1 MLLPIALAAAAP
13 ALQEPQNLVQ
23 QPQEAPRDAVH
34 GEAPVL
40 PFSFDDDGVPL
51 PNPAIWKAG
60 EQGDELVAPPS
71 GDPFFLGFI
80 GGKHFPPADERIDPR
95 LDFSAAQA
103 GLDGR
108 AHGEGYAFVMF
119 QKRMTAERLEQLRDL
134 GVRVLDFHPHYTL
147 RVALKPEL
155 VDAVSNL
162 DFVRWIG
169 AAQPWQKAHPTLVQE
184 LDKHAPDARVRV
196 VVNLF
201 ESDLCEASTSRPVG
215 SVAHGDGDSET
226 VNRDESAL
234 PRTWMSNGWQQ
245 RRLEELG
252 LTIRSYSD
260 SIQAFCADMTPAQLE
275 ALLTLD
281 FVQFVELDGENT
293 LAHDE
298 SMPLVNA
305 DRTRVSYDGGTNSAA
320 LVGVIDSGCDLGHT
334 ALDQFT
340 VGWDFTP
347 EGLGAFEDF
356 DGHGSHV
363 WGTVLGNDDVDD
375 SYQGAA
381 PGLGWAGNG
390 RVFSG
395 KIFNSNGSSS
405 GVDYAAVLNAM
416 HSTYNDGT
424 NITARPHVVNN
435 SYGVAATGAFG
446 TESNARTI
454 DAEVWDYNQNYV
466 FAAGNEGPTASSCR
480 IQATAKNA
488 LTVGSVMDWDVDPGD
503 VANSSSRGPTGDG
516 RWKPNVCAPG
526 NRIYSVLGE
535 TTTSYTHK
543 SGTSMA
549 APHVTGIAAQLCD
562 HYSFLRYNPEA
573 LSAVLMAT
581 AITKDDTVISSPSGG
596 ATHLNA
602 YGTGRV
608 DAHKAHWSDS
618 QQDLYFWSTTL
629 SWVDSTFVEFPV
641 SSGAT
646 RLTVVV
652 HYIEPE
658 ASSGAS
664 QALRN
669 DFDSW
674 IDASPFASGNA
685 AGDYTAQQSNVD
697 NTEIRILNSPTATSW
712 RVKVSPVSPI
722 PFENIRVGI
731 SVVVTYGDTT
741 PNTSLS
747 LTAADYYVQPND
759 DVNITAVYTNPS
771 YIASAVYLDSTSSGN
786 TLVAAYGNLA
796 DGSSANWLNNQQF
809 GRDICLGNVRHS
821 SSRTAN
827 WTTRWASDGL
837 KVFQVQAR
845 SDNALDETQ
854 SISVFVDGT
863 QPATVTNLTS
873 TTHTA
878 NQWTNDTTI
887 TYAWTA
893 ATDNLSGIDGYG
905 VFTSSGSASSPGAA
919 KDIEEVTSFSETLSQ
934 GTWWFNI
941 RSLDYCGNWDADYVS
956 FGPIK
961 IDTTAPSGI
970 GLFTSSPH
978 TVGVQN
984 CATTVNCNWAAA
996 TDSGGAGVL
1005 GYSCQWSTSP
1015 ITVPPASINSF
1026 TSNFSQNIG
1035 SSTSARYFH
1044 VRAIDAAGNAGPVA
1058 HFGPYYVNATSVTT
1072 YCTGKTNSLGCV
1084 PAIGTNG
1091 VQPSKSAG
1099 NFTVTCTNVLNQKN
1113 GLLFFGF
1120 SSLSTPFQG
1129 GTLCVASPTI
1139 RTPSSN
1145 SGGNASGNSCT
1156 GAYSFNFSTAQ
1167 MNLFGL
1173 DPGETVHAQWWM
1185 RDPQSPSTTGLSNAV
1200 RFTVCQ

>member
-1 MLLPIALAAAAP
+1 MLIPIALAAAAP
-13 ALQEPQNLVQ
+13 SFQAPQALVL
-23 QPQEAPRDAVH
+23 QPQETLRDAVH

-40 PFSFDDDGVPL
+40 PFHFDDDGVP
-51 PNPAIWKAG
+51 PPIPAGWKPG
-60 EQGDELVAPPS
+60 EAGDELLAPPS
-71 GDPFFLGFI
+71 GDPFYLGFI
-80 GGKHFPPADERIDPR
+80 GGKHFPPAGERVDPQ
-95 LDFSAAQA
+95 LDFSAAMS
-103 GLDGR
+103 GVDGR
-108 AHGEGYAFVMF
+108 GHGEGYAFVMF
-119 QKRMTAERLEQLRDL
+119 GKRMTAERVEQLRDM
-134 GVRVLDFHPHYTL
+134 GVRVLDFHPYYTL

-169 AAQPWQKAHPTLVQE
+169 AAQPWQKVHPSLVEE
-184 LDKHAPDARVRV
+184 LAKRSSGERVPV
-196 VVNLF
+196 FVNLF

-215 SVAHGDGDSET
+215 SVAHGDGDTET
-226 VNRDESAL
+226 VNLDESAL
-234 PRTWMSNGWQQ
+234 PRSWMSNGWQQ

-252 LTIRSYSD
+252 VTIRSYSE

-275 ALLTLD
+275 ALVALD

-298 SMPLVNA
+298 SMALVNA
-305 DRTRVSYDGGTNSAA
+305 DRARVSYDGGTNSAA
-320 LVGVIDSGCDLGHT
+320 IVGVIDSGCDLGHT

-347 EGLGAFEDF
+347 EGLGAFQDF

-395 KIFNSNGSSS
+395 KIFNSSGSSS
-405 GVDYAAVLNAM
+405 GVDYGAVLTAM

-435 SYGVAATGAFG
+435 SYGVAASGATG

-454 DAEVWDYNQNYV
+454 DAEVWDQNQNYI
-466 FAAGNEGPTASSCR
+466 FAAGNEGPSASSCR

-488 LTVGSVMDWDVDPGD
+488 LTVGSVMDWGADPGD
-503 VANSSSRGPTGDG
+503 VASSSSRGPTGDG

-526 NRIYSVLGE
+526 NRIYSVEGE
-535 TTTSYTHK
+535 TVSGYVHK
-543 SGTSMA
+543 TGTSMA

-581 AITKDDTVISSPSGG
+581 AITKDDQVISSPSGG
-596 ATHLNA
+596 ATHLNT
-602 YGTGRV
+602 YGAGRV
-608 DAHKAHWSDS
+608 DAYKANWGDS
-618 QQDLYFWSTTL
+618 QQALSFWSTTL
-629 SWVDSTFVEFPV
+629 GWTDSTYVEFPV

-646 RLTVVV
+646 RLSVVV

-669 DFDSW
+669 NFNSW
-674 IDASPFASGNA
+674 LDASPFASGND
-685 AGDYTAQQSNVD
+685 AGDYSAQQSSVD
-697 NTEIRILNSPTATSW
+697 NTEIRILNNPTATTW
-712 RVKVSPVSPI
+712 RVKVSPVSAI

-731 SVVVTYGDTT
+731 CVVVTYGDTT
-741 PNTSLS
+741 PNTTLN
-747 LTAADYYVQPND
+747 LTAADYYVQPNE
-759 DVNITAVYTNPS
+759 DVDITAVYTNPS
-771 YIASAVYLDSTSSGN
+771 YIASAVYLDSTATGS
-786 TLVAAYGNLA
+786 TLLAAYGNLA
-796 DGSSANWLNNQQF
+796 DGSSADWLNNQQS

-821 SSRTAN
+821 SSRTAH
-827 WTTRWASDGL
+827 WTARWATDGL
-837 KVFQVQAR
+837 KTFQVEAR

-854 SISVFVDGT
+854 SIGVFVDGT
-863 QPATVTNLTS
+863 DPATVTNLTS
-873 TTHTA
+873 STHVA

-887 TYAWTA
+887 TYLWTA

-905 VFTSSGSASSPGAA
+905 LFTTTSQAIPGAA

-941 RSLDYCGNWDADYVS
+941 RSLDYCGNWDADFAS

-961 IDTTAPSGI
+961 IDTTAPGSIGI
-970 GLFTSSPH
+970 FGSSPH
-978 TVGVQN
+978 LIGVQN
-984 CATTVNCNWAAA
+984 CSTTVNTSWAPA
-996 TDSGGAGVL
+996 TDSGGSGVL
-1005 GYSCQWSTSP
+1005 GYSCQWSTSS
-1015 ITVPPASINSF
+1015 ITVPDTVLDTFVPS
-1026 TSNFSQNIG
+1026 FSQNIG
-1035 SSTSARYFH
+1035 SSTSARWFH
-1044 VRAIDAAGNAGPVA
+1044 VRALDLAGNAGPVS
-1058 HFGPYYVNATSVTT
+1058 HFGPFYANASSVST
-1072 YCTGKTNSLGCV
+1072 YCTGKANSLGCV

-1099 NFTVTCTNVLNQKN
+1099 NFTVTCSNTLNQKN

-1120 SSLSTPFQG
+1120 APLASPFQG

-1139 RTPSSN
+1139 RTPSAN
-1145 SGGNASGNSCT
+1145 SGGAASGASCT
-1156 GAYSFNFSTAQ
+1156 GAYAFTFSTAQ

-1173 DPGETVHAQWWM
+1173 DPGDTVYAQWWM

>member
-1 MLLPIALAAAAP
+1 MLLPIALAAAVP
-13 ALQEPQNLVQ
+13 AIQEPQDHVLT
-23 QPQEAPRDAVH
+23 PQDVPRDAVH
-34 GEAPVL
+34 GEAPVV

-51 PNPAIWKAG
+51 PNPALWKAG
-60 EQGDELVAPPS
+60 DTGDELLAPPS
-71 GDPFFLGFI
+71 GDPFYLGFI
-80 GGKHFPPADERIDPR
+80 GGKHFPPAGERLDPR

-108 AHGEGYAFVMF
+108 PNGEGYAFVMF
-119 QKRMTAERLEQLRDL
+119 SKRMTAERVDQLRAL
-134 GVRVLDFHPHYTL
+134 GARVLDFHPYYTL
-147 RVALKPEL
+147 RLALKPEL
-155 VDAVSNL
+155 ADAIANL
-162 DFVRWIG
+162 DFVRWVG
-169 AAQPWQKAHPTLVQE
+169 AAQPWQKVHPTLAQE
-184 LDKHAPDARVRV
+184 LQKRGPDERVSV
-196 VVNLF
+196 FVNLF
-201 ESDLCEASTSRPVG
+201 ESDLCEASSSRPVG
-215 SVAHGDGDSET
+215 SVAHGEGDTIT
-226 VNRDESAL
+226 VNEDERAL

-260 SIQAFCADMTPAQLE
+260 SIQAFNADMTPAQLE
-275 ALLTLD
+275 ALVALD
-281 FVQFVELDGENT
+281 FVQFVELEGENT

-298 SMPLVNA
+298 SMALVNA
-305 DRTRVSYDGGTNSAA
+305 DRTRVSYNGGANSAA
-320 LVGVIDSGCDLGHT
+320 IVGVIDSGCDLGHT

-347 EGLGAFEDF
+347 ENLGPFQDF

-390 RVFSG
+390 RVFSA

-405 GVDYAAVLNAM
+405 GADYAATLNAM
-416 HSTYNDGT
+416 HSSYNDGS
-424 NITARPHVVNN
+424 NITPRPHVVNN
-435 SYGVAATGAFG
+435 SYGIAASGATG
-446 TESNARTI
+446 TEASARTI
-454 DAEVWDYNQNYV
+454 DSEVWSYNQNYI

-480 IQATAKNA
+480 EQATAKNA
-488 LTVGSVMDWDVDPGD
+488 LTVGSVMDWSTDPGD
-503 VANSSSRGPTGDG
+503 VASSSSRGPTGDG

-526 NRIYSVLGE
+526 NRIYSVWGE
-535 TTTSYTHK
+535 TTASYTHK

-581 AITKDDTVISSPSGG
+581 AITKDDQVISSPSGS
-596 ATHLNA
+596 ATHLNT
-602 YGTGRV
+602 YGAGRV
-608 DAHKAHWSDS
+608 DAYKAHWGDS
-618 QQDLYFWSTTL
+618 QQALSFWSTTL
-629 SWVDSTFVEFPV
+629 GWTDSTFVEFPV

-652 HYIEPE
+652 HYIEPA

-669 DFDSW
+669 NFNTW
-674 IDASPFASGNA
+674 LDASPFASGNA
-685 AGDYTAQQSNVD
+685 AGDYSAQQSSVD
-697 NTEIRILNSPTATSW
+697 NTEIRSINNPTATNW
-712 RVKVSPVSPI
+712 RIKISPI
-722 PFENIRVGI
+722 AAVPFESIRVGI
-731 SVVVTYGDTT
+731 CAVVTYGDTT
-741 PNTSLS
+741 PNTTLN
-747 LTAADYYVQPND
+747 LTAADYYVQPNEN
-759 DVNITAVYTNPS
+759 VNITAVYTNPS

-796 DGSSANWLNNQQF
+796 DGSSADWLSNQQS
-809 GRDICLGNVRHS
+809 GRDICLGNVRHN

-827 WTTRWASDGL
+827 WTVRWTTDGL
-837 KVFQVQAR
+837 KVFEVQAR

-854 SISVFVDGT
+854 SIGVFVDGT
-863 QPATVTNLTS
+863 DPATVTNLTS

-878 NQWTNDTTI
+878 NQWSKNTLVNYT
-887 TYAWTA
+887 WTA

-905 VFTSSGSASSPGAA
+905 LFTTGSASLPGAT
-919 KDIEEVTSFSETLSQ
+919 KDIEEVTSYSETLGQ

-941 RSLDYCGNWDADYVS
+941 RSLDYCGNWDADYAS
-956 FGPIK
+956 FGPIR
-961 IDTTAPSGI
+961 IDTTAPGSI
-970 GLFTSSPH
+970 GLFGSSPH
-978 TVGVQN
+978 IIGVQN
-984 CATTVNCNWAAA
+984 CSTTVNTSWQAA
-996 TDSGGAGVL
+996 TDSGGSGVL
-1005 GYSCQWSTSP
+1005 GYACLWSTSP
-1015 ITVPPASINSF
+1015 VAILGTTINTF
-1026 TSNFSQNIG
+1026 TPSFSQNIG

-1044 VRAIDAAGNAGPVA
+1044 VRAIDAAGNGGPVST
-1058 HFGPYYVNATSVTT
+1058 FGPFYANAASVTT

-1084 PAIGTNG
+1084 PVIGTNG
-1091 VQPSKSAG
+1091 KQPSKSAG
-1099 NFTVTCTNVLNQKN
+1099 DFAVTCTNVLNQKN

-1120 SSLSTPFQG
+1120 AQVAAPFQG

-1145 SGGNASGNSCT
+1145 SGGAPLGNSCT

-1173 DPGETVHAQWWM
+1173 DPGETVYAQWWM